1 MTRRL
6 KSPLFVFAV
15 CFAAIALPLFTLP
28 INFFQGEIVYAQD
41 LMEKKVQAP
50 LSLSYFIGL
59 GYHKTDMIG
68 VKDFYLT
75 AKGYLLAAILLFG
88 IPGLIAYRIHLGKNS
103 QENDSTKT
111 ID

>member
-1 MTRRL
+1 MIRRL
-6 KSPLFVFAV
+6 KNPLVVFAV
-15 CFAAIALPLFTLP
+15 CFATIALPLFTLP
-28 INFFQGEIVYAQD
+28 INFFQGEIVYAQG

-59 GYHKTDMIG
+59 GYKKVDMTG

-75 AKGYLLAAILLFG
+75 AKGFILAAILLVG
-88 IPGLIAYRIHLGKNS
+88 IPGLIAYRIHLGKNN
-103 QENDSTKT
+103 QENDSLKT